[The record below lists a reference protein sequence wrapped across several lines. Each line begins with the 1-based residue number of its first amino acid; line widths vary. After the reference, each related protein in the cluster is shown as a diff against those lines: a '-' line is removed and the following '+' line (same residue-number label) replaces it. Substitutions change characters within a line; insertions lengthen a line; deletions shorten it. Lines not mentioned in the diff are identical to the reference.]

1 MRFNGSER
9 MEPESIAHLAG
20 LSGCLTMLDRD
31 GVPPAQRMVFQYMQ
45 GEIMAIVRIEGIED
59 TFKTMLSLTAQIY
72 QKVAPE
78 VDRATEGKSK
88 EEIEAMVMDAV
99 KKVEE

>member
-1 MRFNGSER
+1 MQEEVIE

-20 LSGCLTMLDRD
+20 LTGCLTMLDKE

-45 GEIMAIVRIEGIED
+45 GEIMAVVRIEGIED
-59 TFKTMLSLTAQIY
+59 TFRTMLSMAASIY

-78 VDRATEGKSK
+78 IDRATEGKSK
-88 EEIEAMVMDAV
+88 EEIEAMVMGAV

>member
-1 MRFNGSER
+1 MQEEVIE

-59 TFKTMLSLTAQIY
+59 TFKTMLSMAASIY

-78 VDRATEGKSK
+78 VDKVTEGKSK
-88 EEIEAMVMDAV
+88 EEIEEMVKMSMKGA
-99 KKVEE
+99 EE

>member
-1 MRFNGSER
+1 MQEEVIE

-20 LSGCLTMLDRD
+20 LSGCLTMLDKE
-31 GVPPAQRMVFQYMQ
+31 GVPPAKRMVFQYMQ
-45 GEIMAIVRIEGIED
+45 GEIMAIVRIEGIQD
-59 TFKTMLSLTAQIY
+59 TFKTMLSLAAQIY

-78 VDRATEGKSK
+78 VDKATEGKSK

>member
-1 MRFNGSER
+1 

>member
-1 MRFNGSER
+1 

-20 LSGCLTMLDRD
+20 LSGCLTMLDKD
-31 GVPPAQRMVFQYMQ
+31 GVPPAQRMVFQYMKN
-45 GEIMAIVRIEGIED
+45 EIMAVVRIEGCGD
-59 TFKTMLSLTAQIY
+59 TFRTMLSLAAQIY

-78 VDRATEGKSK
+78 VDRVTEGKSK
-88 EEIEAMVMDAV
+88 EEIEAMVMDAM

>member
-1 MRFNGSER
+1 MQEEVIK

-31 GVPPAQRMVFQYMQ
+31 GVPPAQHMVFQYMQ

-59 TFKTMLSLTAQIY
+59 TFKTMLSLAAQIY

-88 EEIEAMVMDAV
+88 EEIEEMVKMSMKGA
-99 KKVEE
+99 KE

>member
-1 MRFNGSER
+1 

-31 GVPPAQRMVFQYMQ
+31 GVPPAQRMVFQYMKN
-45 GEIMAIVRIEGIED
+45 EIMAIVRIEGIED
-59 TFKTMLSLTAQIY
+59 TFRTMLIMAASIY

-88 EEIEAMVMDAV
+88 EEIEAMVMDAM

>member
-1 MRFNGSER
+1 MQEEVIE

-20 LSGCLTMLDRD
+20 LSGCLTMLDKE

-45 GEIMAIVRIEGIED
+45 GEIMAVVRIEGIED
-59 TFKTMLSLTAQIY
+59 TFRTMLSMAASIY

-78 VDRATEGKSK
+78 IDRATEGKSK
-88 EEIEAMVMDAV
+88 EEIEEMVKMSMKGA
-99 KKVEE
+99 EE

>member
-1 MRFNGSER
+1 MQEEVIE

-45 GEIMAIVRIEGIED
+45 GEIMAVVRIERIED
-59 TFKTMLSLTAQIY
+59 TFKTMLSLAASIY

-88 EEIEAMVMDAV
+88 EEIEAMVMDAM
-99 KKVEE
+99 KKVDE